1 MWIKNRTSLYDMW
14 ILILT
19 TNTNITIVIVI
30 IVIIIIIVVVV
41 VVIVIV
47 TNIIIMWRYIC
58 IFLQYFGK

>member
-30 IVIIIIIVVVV
+30 IVIIIIVVV

>member
-1 MWIKNRTSLYDMW
+1 MWIKNRTSLYVMW

-30 IVIIIIIVVVV
+30 IVIIIIVVVV